1 MKPGLRQSRSLGDRP
16 INRSVKVVGR
26 DERIAIP
33 SQPRHL
39 RREEEALFVH
49 CSLLQFSQES
59 KHPPPNAH
67 APGPSVLCCA
77 DLPRPFVGGVVSLN
91 QRDSPAHNDLSGK
104 PVNIRVLQGKHFSAA
119 ETCLP
124 CSTRMLTGLP
134 A

>member
-49 CSLLQFSQES
+49 CSLLQFSLES
-59 KHPPPNAH
+59 KHPLPNAH
-67 APGPSVLCCA
+67 APASACS
-77 DLPRPFVGGVVSLN
+77 GGSRSEPVRWT
-91 QRDSPAHNDLSGK
+91 RDPTPPYTDMTPTHN
-104 PVNIRVLQGKHFSAA
+104 
-119 ETCLP
+119 
-124 CSTRMLTGLP
+124 
-134 A
+134 